1 MAYFRPLPTLYIF
14 QNPLAEC
21 ISQPT
26 LAWHMSSVMVAFI
39 MGRDISSQAH
49 NKHVLFTGKVA
60 SQVEASKDKGCR

>member
-1 MAYFRPLPTLYIF
+1 
-14 QNPLAEC
+14 
-21 ISQPT
+21 
-26 LAWHMSSVMVAFI
+26 MSSVMVAFI